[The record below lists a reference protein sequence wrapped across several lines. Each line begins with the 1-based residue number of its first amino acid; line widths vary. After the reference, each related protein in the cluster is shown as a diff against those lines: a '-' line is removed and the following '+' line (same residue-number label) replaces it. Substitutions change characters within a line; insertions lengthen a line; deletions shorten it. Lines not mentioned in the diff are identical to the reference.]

1 MTKSKSN
8 WICRD
13 ELDPA
18 QDRLKENIYN
28 WLVMPNNLTE
38 TIKKTGANFSL
49 NLLNQSFDK
58 PYVDEIGAFH
68 NYPVDASYSLVRKV
82 FLEGDTH
89 PMIFARVI
97 IPEETYLNYHDAFS
111 NLGNSA
117 IGNALLYND
126 KRVVRKDFEYKLI
139 EPNDEVFHELKEL
152 NQIDDAHSLWAR
164 RSIFVMPKGYL
175 LITEV
180 FLNAI
185 PTYPSQS

>member
-1 MTKSKSN
+1 MTQIKSH
-8 WICRD
+8 WIGRD
-13 ELDPA
+13 KLDPK

-38 TIKKTGANFSL
+38 TIKKTGASFSL
-49 NLLNQSFDK
+49 TLLNQSFDK
-58 PYVDEIGAFH
+58 PYIDEVSAF
-68 NYPVDASYSLVRKV
+68 NDYPIDASYSLVRKV
-82 FLEGDTH
+82 FLEGDAR

-126 KRVVRKDFEYKLI
+126 KSVVRKDFEYKLVD
-139 EPNDEVFHELKEL
+139 PNDEVFHELKEL
-152 NQIDDAHSLWAR
+152 NQVEDTDSLWAR
-164 RSIFVMPKGYL
+164 RSVFVMPKGYL

-185 PTYPSQS
+185 PTYPPQS